1 MQTCAHTHGVKD
13 FNRERKLEGKRE
25 GSKPYFDMVYLSQV
39 MITMVC
45 LLWKLI
51 TGLLENVYL
60 NYSH

>member
-1 MQTCAHTHGVKD
+1 MVFKIFIGQH
-13 FNRERKLEGKRE
+13 KLEGKKE
-25 GSKPYFDMVYLSQV
+25 ANLYFAMVYLSQL
-39 MITMVC
+39 MITMVY